1 MIITCQNCDK
11 KFVIE
16 QNLISEK
23 GRLLQCS
30 SCNYK
35 WFFKKEIEIKTIK
48 LSTNENS
55 DIYEIK
61 KPHVNNLIDEDNSAS
76 SSIATS
82 TNETVKK
89 IENNKIKL
97 KKKNNL
103 LNITI
108 VFFISF
114 IALVILLDTFSGPLS
129 KIVPDLEFLLYN
141 LYESIKD
148 IGLFIRDLI

>member
-1 MIITCQNCDK
+1 MIIACQNCNK
-11 KFVIE
+11 KFHID
-16 QNLISEK
+16 QNLIPEN
-23 GRLLQCS
+23 GRQLQCS
-30 SCNYK
+30 SCNHK
-35 WFFKKEIEIKTIK
+35 WFFKKKIEIKTIK
-48 LSTNENS
+48 PSTNENP

-61 KPHVNNLIDEDNSAS
+61 KPHVNNLIDEDSSAS
-76 SSIATS
+76 SRIATS

-89 IENNKIKL
+89 IEINKIKL

-108 VFFISF
+108 IFSISF

-129 KIVPDLEFLLYN
+129 KIVPDIEFLLYN

-148 IGLFIRDLI
+148 IRLFIRDLI